1 MAKAKNDQ
9 VQDAETVVDAAPV
22 VPVVP
27 VVPAKL
33 ISFEQWARL
42 RGVKPHHMAGMKAHC
57 ASPTKPR
64 TKETWDSLFEN
75 Y

>member
-1 MAKAKNDQ
+1 MAKATKEP
-9 VQDAETVVDAAPV
+9 VQEVVEAVVPAPV
-22 VPVVP
+22 PVI
-27 VVPAKL
+27 VPAKL

-57 ASPTKPR
+57 ASPNKPR
-64 TKETWDSLFEN
+64 TKETWDSLFDN

>member
-9 VQDAETVVDAAPV
+9 VQDAEVVVDAAPV
-22 VPVVP
+22 AP